1 VANGNNGI
9 PVWSSEFRVPSS
21 EFGSRTWK
29 DLTRNSNSELETRN
43 SKLENLTSVAERS
56 IYQLQSLSFD
66 PWPFQKPSAMIA
78 HLSGT
83 LLSKQATSVILD
95 VGGVGY
101 EITIPVSTFYDL
113 EEPGSNVQ
121 LRIYTHVRED
131 ALQLYGFKTARERE
145 LFLRLISVSGIGP
158 KLGIT
163 LLSGMSADE
172 MIASIRTNNL
182 ARLTLIPGVGRKT
195 AERLVMELRDKV
207 ASLSSAELEE
217 ELGAKTTAGT
227 PVTTEDS
234 MRSDVLSAL
243 LNLGYQRNSAEK
255 AVASALDEGGDISV
269 EVILR
274 RSLRKLARV

>member
-1 VANGNNGI
+1 
-9 PVWSSEFRVPSS
+9 
-21 EFGSRTWK
+21 
-29 DLTRNSNSELETRN
+29 
-43 SKLENLTSVAERS
+43 
-56 IYQLQSLSFD
+56 
-66 PWPFQKPSAMIA
+66 
-78 HLSGT
+78 
-83 LLSKQATSVILD
+83 VIVE

-101 EITIPVSTFYDL
+101 EVTIPISTFYDL
-113 EEPGSNVQ
+113 EDPGSNVK

-131 ALQLYGFKTARERE
+131 ALQLYGFKTLRERE
-145 LFLRLISVSGIGP
+145 LFMRLISVSGIGP

-217 ELGAKTTAGT
+217 ELGGAAAAASGSLA
-227 PVTTEDS
+227 TEDS

-243 LNLGYQRNSAEK
+243 LNLGYQRASAEK
-255 AVASALDEGGDISV
+255 AVTAALDEGGDISV
-269 EVILR
+269 ESILR
-274 RSLRKLARV
+274 RSLRKLAKV

>member
-1 VANGNNGI
+1 
-9 PVWSSEFRVPSS
+9 
-21 EFGSRTWK
+21 
-29 DLTRNSNSELETRN
+29 
-43 SKLENLTSVAERS
+43 
-56 IYQLQSLSFD
+56 
-66 PWPFQKPSAMIA
+66 MIA

-101 EITIPVSTFYDL
+101 EITIPVSTFYEL
-113 EEPGSNVQ
+113 EDPGSTVQ

-145 LFLRLISVSGIGP
+145 LFTRLISVSGIGP

-217 ELGAKTTAGT
+217 ELGAKTAAGA
-227 PVTTEDS
+227 PLPTEDS

-243 LNLGYQRNSAEK
+243 LNLGYQRSSAEK
-255 AVASALDEGGDISV
+255 AVSSAFDEGTDDGGDISV
-269 EVILR
+269 ELILR
-274 RSLRKLARV
+274 RSLRKLAKV